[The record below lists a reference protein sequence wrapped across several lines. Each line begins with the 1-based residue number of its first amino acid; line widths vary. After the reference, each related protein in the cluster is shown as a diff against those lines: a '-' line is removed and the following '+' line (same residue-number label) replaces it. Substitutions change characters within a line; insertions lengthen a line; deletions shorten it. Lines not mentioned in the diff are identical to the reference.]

1 MLHPNFIIIGA
12 VIFLIGS
19 AGYVVDTIK
28 GRVKPN
34 RVTWF
39 IWSLA
44 PLIAF
49 AAQIKQGIGM
59 ESLMTLV
66 IGLVP
71 VLVFAASFINKKAYW
86 KIERLDV
93 VCGLL
98 SIVGLIIWQITKIGN
113 VAIIF
118 SLIADFLAFFPTMVK
133 SYFRPETENYLLYL
147 ANSVFALL
155 TLLTIKNWS
164 FANYAFPLYIFLA
177 TLILSIIIKFKI
189 AKLVKA
195 FGD

>member
-12 VIFLIGS
+12 VIFLVGS

-98 SIVGLIIWQITKIGN
+98 SIAGLIIWQITKIGN

>member
-164 FANYAFPLYIFLA
+164 FANYAFPLYIFLV